1 MNMSAKVAIL
11 GKQNPRVLRQAAAD
25 MLKENGFEAELLDMA
40 TRDAAD
46 FVDQICGV

>member
-1 MNMSAKVAIL
+1 MSAKVAIL

-40 TRDAAD
+40 HPG
-46 FVDQICGV
+46 CGGFRGSDLRV